1 MASDFGTTMR
11 GVAEKIAHY
20 VDGAATLTVETRFV
34 EVGLDKGAKFEE
46 AKPAARTEIKLDGDN
61 SSVLPM
67 MKNENGALEVDET
80 VYELHMK
87 NVQAAIDYR
96 AKMVGQL
103 LSALQSLRG

>member
-1 MASDFGTTMR
+1 MANDFAATMKN
-11 GVAEKIAHY
+11 VAEKIAHY

-34 EVGLDKGAKFEE
+34 EVGQGEGVKFDE

-67 MKNENGALEVDET
+67 MKNANGVLEVDAT

-87 NVQAAIDYR
+87 NVAAAIDYR
-96 AKMVGQL
+96 SKMVGQL